1 MIRMKKW
8 IAIIATLGL
17 LGCFLYAN
25 QQWLHLTKY
34 VITLKKLPKE
44 MDGLKIV
51 QISDLHHAEFG
62 HEQSKLIEKVK
73 NEKPDMIVI
82 TGDLVDRYHYDL
94 DQSLEAVEGFV
105 KIAPVYYV
113 NGNHEVSLNDVP
125 QITKLLKD
133 IGVHVLENQTVSY
146 YRNGAAIDIIGI
158 DDPLNGK
165 ETAQMLNEAL
175 VGTDKKTFRLLL
187 AHRPEYYQDYIDAGI
202 DLTFNGH
209 AHGGQIR
216 VPGIGGLVDH
226 KMNLFPT
233 HIEGIE
239 RQDQLT
245 QVISR
250 GLGNSRVNLRIF
262 NPPEIVVAMLHS
274 EK

>member
-1 MIRMKKW
+1 MKKW
-8 IAIIATLGL
+8 IAILAVIGL

-34 VITLKKLPKE
+34 TMTLKKLPKE

-62 HEQSKLIEKVK
+62 PEQSKLIEKVK
-73 NEKPDMIVI
+73 DEKPDMIVI
-82 TGDLVDRYHYDL
+82 TGDLVDRYRYDL
-94 DQSLEAVEGFV
+94 DNSLEAVEGFV

-125 QITKLLKD
+125 QINKLLRS
-133 IGVHVLENQTVSY
+133 IGVHVLENETVSY

-165 ETAQMLNEAL
+165 ESPEMLREAL
-175 VGTDKKTFRLLL
+175 VGTSDKTFRLLL
-187 AHRPEYYQDYIDAGI
+187 AHRPEYYQDYVDAGI

-226 KMNLFPT
+226 QMNLFPS

-239 RQDQLT
+239 RKGQLT

-250 GLGNSRVNLRIF
+250 GLGNSRVNVRIF
-262 NPPEIVVAMLHS
+262 NPPEIVVATLYS